1 MCGFVGVLIASNCG
15 SGQRVEDATA
25 LIRDCMS
32 RLRRRGPDADGLFVN
47 DNLVLGHTRLSIQ
60 DLSEDGNQ
68 PLVSCSGET
77 VIAFNGEI
85 YNFKVL
91 RDELLQLGY
100 KFRSKSDTEV
110 IVNLY
115 ECFGIDFIL
124 RLRGIFSFALWNTR
138 TNDLTLVRDRLGIK
152 PLYVAQTQ
160 FGLAFSSEISPL
172 ACLPGVDLSLNEQ
185 AFSEYLWFGNS
196 FENRT
201 FYKGIRPIAPGTFVV
216 CKKDEQLVQNYWSPD
231 KQLRDCG
238 FSNNLNFQAKI
249 TQTIDKIVAEQTI
262 SDVPLGLLLS
272 GGIDSSSLAA
282 AIGKNRIDCL
292 AINCEFE
299 GSINSEKIKAKATA
313 DMVGLH
319 FESIRIG
326 KGSLENSLF
335 CLSEQHGE
343 PFADAANVPLFEMCQ
358 ALNSKI
364 KVVLQGDGGDEL
376 FGGYNRHRLIKV
388 SSVVSALANLLNNI
402 FPEMLRKYQR
412 LDRLADIFTAN
423 NGIRLALMMTM
434 EQRTNSPFRILS
446 NEYHDHLCET
456 TSPFLAYLNA
466 FEKFGDLGQET
477 CIFMSDLTTQLPS
490 QFLTKV
496 DRASMA
502 ASVEARVPLLDE
514 RLLDLAIS
522 IPPKIRTSMFKA
534 KRLLYLS
541 QKERLPK
548 MVLRGPKKGFG
559 TPYGTWLRGSLQNTL
574 KDRVLDRNFCEKFNL
589 SRSTLER
596 ILEFPNHDN
605 RSTEFLLWKLL
616 MLAIWDQEVRIN

>member
-1 MCGFVGVLIASNCG
+1 M
-15 SGQRVEDATA
+15 
-25 LIRDCMS
+25 
-32 RLRRRGPDADGLFVN
+32 
-47 DNLVLGHTRLSIQ
+47 
-60 DLSEDGNQ
+60 
-68 PLVSCSGET
+68 
-77 VIAFNGEI
+77 
-85 YNFKVL
+85 
-91 RDELLQLGY
+91 
-100 KFRSKSDTEV
+100 
-110 IVNLY
+110 
-115 ECFGIDFIL
+115 
-124 RLRGIFSFALWNTR
+124 
-138 TNDLTLVRDRLGIK
+138 
-152 PLYVAQTQ
+152 AQTQ

-216 CKKDEQLVQNYWSPD
+216 CKKHEQLVQNYWSPD

-262 SDVPLGLLLS
+262 SDVPVGLLLS

-282 AIGKNRIDCL
+282 AIGKNRVDCL

-299 GSINSEKIKAKATA
+299 GSINSEKIKAEATA
-313 DMVGLH
+313 AMVGLH
-319 FESIRIG
+319 FETIRIG
-326 KGSLENSLF
+326 KGSLEHSLF

-388 SSVVSALANLLNNI
+388 RSVVSALAKLLNNI

-456 TSPFLAYLNA
+456 TTPFLAYLNA
-466 FEKFGDLGQET
+466 FEKFGDLGHET

-548 MVLRGPKKGFG
+548 MVLNGPKKGFG
-559 TPYGTWLRGSLQNTL
+559 TPYGAWLRGSLQNTL
-574 KDRVLDRNFCEKFNL
+574 KDRVLDRNFCEKFYL

-596 ILEFPNHDN
+596 ILDFPNHN
-605 RSTEFLLWKLL
+605 TRSTEFLLWKLL